1 MGMTP
6 QYFHTIPTSNILLT
20 MHTTKLSTYT
30 LDYSHNELI
39 TAHQKDTTAH
49 STAFCIQDNSNV
61 CYAQYHPQYNSLS
74 MHVNICTTHPA
85 LTTPLP
91 SIILNKHKAYSWQ
104 NGTQCKDGCKRIVA
118 SFASCLAGF

>member
-20 MHTTKLSTYT
+20 MHTTKLSTCT
-30 LDYSHNELI
+30 LDNSHNEWI

-49 STAFCIQDNSNV
+49 STVLCIQDNSNV
-61 CYAQYHPQYNSLS
+61 CYAQYHPHYNSLL

-85 LTTPLP
+85 LPTPLP
-91 SIILNKHKAYSWQ
+91 STILSKHIYSWQ
-104 NGTQCKDGCKRIVA
+104 NGTQCKDGCKRIVPY
-118 SFASCLAGF
+118 SCLAGF